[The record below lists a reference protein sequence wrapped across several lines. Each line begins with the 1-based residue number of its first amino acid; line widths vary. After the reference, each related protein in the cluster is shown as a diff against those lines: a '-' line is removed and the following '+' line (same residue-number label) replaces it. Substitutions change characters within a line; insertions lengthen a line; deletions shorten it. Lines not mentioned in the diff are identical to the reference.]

1 MHHVAIRIAHLIYNA
16 ALRQFEAV
24 VEFFAPGLPA
34 PMRVPVRVQATPDM
48 GHRRLVRALTREA
61 RRRGGIV

>member
-1 MHHVAIRIAHLIYNA
+1 MHHVAVRIAHLIYNA